1 VPRISERGWIM
12 NFVRVLV
19 TLALGISISTATANA
34 QDACPGG
41 YSARVALNGAVQHRA
56 VFRLADLQARGASRV
71 TISFFGAGSFQT
83 KTYIG
88 VPLIDLLNEAVV
100 ITDPSR
106 KNDILRKYVLV
117 RGSDCYESI
126 IAVADLLPNYGAQ
139 QVLLAYAT
147 GDGAQLDSSEGVARL
162 IVVGDKQ
169 GGRLVSNVAAITV
182 RSSPS
187 VPATQ

>member
-1 VPRISERGWIM
+1 M
-12 NFVRVLV
+12 NFVRMLA
-19 TLALGISISTATANA
+19 TLALGISTLTTTANA

-41 YSARVALNGAVQHRA
+41 YTARLGLNGGVQKHA
-56 VFRLADLQARGASRV
+56 VFRLADLQARGATRV

-106 KNDILRKYVLV
+106 KNDILRKYVSV

-126 IAVADLLPNYGAQ
+126 IAVANLLPNCGAQ
-139 QVLLAYAT
+139 QVLIAYAT
-147 GDGAQLDSSEGVARL
+147 GDGAQLDSSERFARL

-169 GGRLVSNVAAITV
+169 GGRLVSNVQAITV
-182 RSSPS
+182 RSAPN